1 MSWLKASSIV
11 WLFVDPPGEKFG
23 FLLWKLLSRAASA
36 ASDTL
41 TKALIWRILAPDT
54 YMPNLNMKSLEA
66 KYGLLPLTFERQVTR
81 AFVPVIASFRSPA
94 DPKVLGLGWFRA
106 VLVSMLLREP

>member
-1 MSWLKASSIV
+1 MAEASSIV
-11 WLFVDPPGEKFG
+11 WLFVDPPVEKLG
-23 FLLWKLLSRAASA
+23 FLLWKLLSRA
-36 ASDTL
+36 
-41 TKALIWRILAPDT
+41 KAVIWRLLAADT